1 MVEQRRYGS
10 LERSAKPSERPRSL
24 RSLLERLRGSPR
36 LYLASMSTRPLS
48 TVYGFDR
55 GQPADRRC
63 IETFLAANAG
73 AIRGRCLEVES
84 DEYVRHFGGDR
95 VSSVEVLDIDPQND
109 GATIIGDLQNLGSTP
124 SESFDCV
131 VVTQTLQYLR
141 EPRRGVSE
149 LHRILRESG
158 TALVTVPCLGRVE
171 PGDVV
176 DYWRFMPRGA
186 EALFADQPWQIQ
198 VQAFGNALLGLAMWT
213 GMAVEDLPERVW
225 GLDDPA
231 WPCLVGI
238 RATKAGSAP

>member
-84 DEYVRHFGGDR
+84 DE
-95 VSSVEVLDIDPQND
+95 
-109 GATIIGDLQNLGSTP
+109 
-124 SESFDCV
+124 
-131 VVTQTLQYLR
+131 
-141 EPRRGVSE
+141 
-149 LHRILRESG
+149 
-158 TALVTVPCLGRVE
+158 
-171 PGDVV
+171 
-176 DYWRFMPRGA
+176 
-186 EALFADQPWQIQ
+186 
-198 VQAFGNALLGLAMWT
+198 
-213 GMAVEDLPERVW
+213 
-225 GLDDPA
+225 
-231 WPCLVGI
+231 
-238 RATKAGSAP
+238 